1 VKRNSGAP
9 WLLVLAVLASV
20 AVAMWFAR
28 GRIQPWTHQ
37 RLTQQRLHELAG
49 LPEPNAAQLV
59 RRLSQDDQW
68 LAVFVAAAA
77 DARPAVAGAGRAALL
92 DRLEHWAQL
101 PAGESSPQV
110 AALAQLLAEQAPRLS
125 PEHRAFSQS
134 LAHRLLLWPVDS
146 RKVDAAGLIADC
158 ETVLNLPGEE
168 PQPIQ
173 LAAAPPAPRHTPPS
187 LPPPPAQ
194 PEIPPPSALPPVIT
208 TQPPAPLIDASG
220 PLPTEPRRFTVPPR
234 GARIS
239 DE

>member
-1 VKRNSGAP
+1 MKRHSGAP
-9 WLLVLAVLASV
+9 WLLVLTVLVSV
-20 AVAMWFAR
+20 AAAMWFAR
-28 GRIQPWTHQ
+28 GRIKPWTQQ

-49 LPEPNAAQLV
+49 LPEPQAAQLV
-59 RRLSQDDQW
+59 RRLSPDDQW
-68 LAVFVAAAA
+68 LGVFVAATA

-101 PAGESSPQV
+101 PAGGSSPRV
-110 AALAQLLAEQAPRLS
+110 VTLALLLAEQAPRLS

-158 ETVLNLPGEE
+158 EAVLNLPAEE
-168 PQPIQ
+168 PQEIQ
-173 LAAAPPAPRHTPPS
+173 LAAAPPPVRPAPPPT
-187 LPPPPAQ
+187 PPAQ
-194 PEIPPPSALPPVIT
+194 PKIPPPTAPPPVIT
-208 TQPPAPLIDASG
+208 AQPPAPLIDASG
-220 PLPTEPRRFTVPPR
+220 EPPPEPRRFTVPPR